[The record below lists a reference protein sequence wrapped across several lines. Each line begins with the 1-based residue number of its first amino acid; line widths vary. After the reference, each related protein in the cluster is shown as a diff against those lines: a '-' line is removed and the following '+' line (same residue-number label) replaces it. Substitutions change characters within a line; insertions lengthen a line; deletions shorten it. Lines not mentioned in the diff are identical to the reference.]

1 MKEFDFFKFNSNLI
15 ETMQFQ
21 SQTINS
27 MFEPVLKVQQTF
39 EPVFKAQQ
47 ILAVNEAP
55 FLKLAKEQE
64 QILKKTT
71 PLMFGTVQTYKSIYD
86 DLGNSFK
93 NSMTELNK
101 TTAFLKDTL
110 NVYSMQNIPFTNT
123 EVPKTSFD
131 ENIELKY
138 DEDCDTIDVCKQ
150 LGRTYNLCYKGAS
163 IGVER
168 CSPAEQQSIIQ
179 QFNQS
184 KLQLEIQDR
193 EDERLAREEKIQ
205 ELRDKKAVHR
215 SWVQLLVAAIL
226 GSLFTKLIDLLPF
239 IINCIKSLL
248 I

>member
-15 ETMQFQ
+15 ETMQCQ
-21 SQTINS
+21 SQTINL

-55 FLKLAKEQE
+55 SLKLAKEQE

-86 DLGNSFK
+86 DWGNSFK
-93 NSMTELNK
+93 NSIAELNK

-110 NVYSMQNIPFTNT
+110 NVYPIQNIPFTNK

-150 LGRTYNLCYKGAS
+150 LGRTYNLCYKGAL
-163 IGVER
+163 IGAER

-205 ELRDKKAVHR
+205 ELRDKKAVRR

-226 GSLFTKLIDLLPF
+226 GILFTKLIDLLPF
-239 IINCIKSLL
+239 IINWIKSLL